1 MEYKVQDIASFQLP
15 TNFRGRPGWYVQLWW
30 LVQSSLFGMSPQF
43 MYGWRRW
50 LLQFFGATIGQKVLI
65 RPTVRITYPW
75 KVRIGD
81 YSWIGDDVV
90 LYSLGEIEI
99 GCNVVISQ
107 RSYICA
113 ASHDYAS
120 PNFDMLAKKVNI
132 KNEAWIAT
140 NVFVAPGVTIDKGT
154 VVGACS
160 SVFSDLPA
168 MMVCIGCPA
177 KPLRKRVNQELI
189 NLKSRSD

>member
-1 MEYKVQDIASFQLP
+1 
-15 TNFRGRPGWYVQLWW
+15 
-30 LVQSSLFGMSPQF
+30 

-50 LLQFFGATIGQKVLI
+50 LLRVFGATIGQKVLI
-65 RPTVRITYPW
+65 RPTARITYPW

-81 YSWIGDDVV
+81 CSWIGDDVV

-120 PNFDMLAKKVNI
+120 PTFDIFVKPVNI
-132 KNEAWIAT
+132 KDEAWIAT
-140 NVFVAPGVTIDKGT
+140 NVFVAPGVTIDKGA

-168 MMVCIGCPA
+168 MMLCIGCPA

-189 NLKSRSD
+189 NLSC